1 MCARHLL
8 LVLPRLAHST
18 GMSRRNLMKTLSET
32 SSPMRSASTLA
43 RRERNEDIGSILEAL
58 RSIVREL
65 RLASREAE
73 QRVGVH
79 GAQLHALRQL
89 TDSPTTSLTELAERT
104 HTDISSVSV
113 VVSRL
118 VEQGLVARKSAD
130 DDRRRLSLGL
140 TARGRAL
147 VRRAPE
153 TGTSRL
159 LRAASSLS
167 DREVH
172 TLAVGLAKLTNGLR
186 DDD

>member
-1 MCARHLL
+1 
-8 LVLPRLAHST
+8 
-18 GMSRRNLMKTLSET
+18 MKT
-32 SSPMRSASTLA
+32 SSDSAVAIRTASASNV
-43 RRERNEDIGSILEAL
+43 ERGEDVGVILDAL

-89 TDSPTTSLTELAERT
+89 SDSPTMSLTELADRT

-118 VEQGLVARKSAD
+118 VEQGLVARRSAD
-130 DDRRRLSLGL
+130 DDRRRLALAL
-140 TARGRAL
+140 TARGRSL
-147 VRRAPE
+147 LRRAPE
-153 TGTSRL
+153 TGSSRL
-159 LRAASSLS
+159 LRAAAHLS

-172 TLAVGLAKLTNGLR
+172 ALASGLGKLVAGLDR

>member
-1 MCARHLL
+1 
-8 LVLPRLAHST
+8 
-18 GMSRRNLMKTLSET
+18 MKTSSDTVT
-32 SSPMRSASTLA
+32 STKSAPASTST
-43 RRERNEDIGSILEAL
+43 ERGEDIGVILDAL

-89 TDSPTTSLTELAERT
+89 ADSASMSLTELAERT

-140 TARGRAL
+140 TARGRSL
-147 VRRAPE
+147 LRRAPE
-153 TGTSRL
+153 TGSSRL
-159 LRAASSLS
+159 LRAGAHLS
-167 DREVH
+167 DREVRN
-172 TLAVGLAKLTNGLR
+172 LASGLEKLVSGLDR
-186 DDD
+186 TAAS

>member
-1 MCARHLL
+1 MR
-8 LVLPRLAHST
+8 
-18 GMSRRNLMKTLSET
+18 T
-32 SSPMRSASTLA
+32 SSESATSTSAGPASTST
-43 RRERNEDIGSILEAL
+43 ERNEDVGVILDAL
-58 RSIVREL
+58 RSLVREL

-89 TDSPTTSLTELAERT
+89 SDSPTMSLTELAERT

-130 DDRRRLSLGL
+130 DDRRRLSLGV
-140 TARGRAL
+140 TARGKSL
-147 VRRAPE
+147 LRRAPE

-159 LRAASSLS
+159 LRAGAHLS

-172 TLAVGLAKLTNGLR
+172 VLASGLGKLVSGLER
-186 DDD
+186 ADS

>member
-1 MCARHLL
+1 
-8 LVLPRLAHST
+8 
-18 GMSRRNLMKTLSET
+18 MKTSSE
-32 SSPMRSASTLA
+32 SSPPLRSAQGSPA
-43 RRERNEDIGSILEAL
+43 RDRSEEIAAITDAL
-58 RSIVREL
+58 RAIVREL

-89 TDSPTTSLTELAERT
+89 ADSPPASLTELAERT

-118 VEQGLVARKSAD
+118 VEQGLVARRAD
-130 DDRRRLSLGL
+130 GYDRRRLSLGL
-140 TARGRAL
+140 TARGRAV

-159 LRAASSLS
+159 LRAAENLS
-167 DREVH
+167 DREIRA
-172 TLAVGLAKLTNGLR
+172 LATGLGKLVSGLG
-186 DDD
+186 DEADE

>member
-1 MCARHLL
+1 
-8 LVLPRLAHST
+8 
-18 GMSRRNLMKTLSET
+18 MKTSSE
-32 SSPMRSASTLA
+32 SSVPSRPTTLPMTGERSDDV
-43 RRERNEDIGSILEAL
+43 NVILDTL

-73 QRVGVH
+73 QRVGIH

-89 TDSPTTSLTELAERT
+89 ADHPATSLTELADRT

-130 DDRRRLSLGL
+130 DDRRRLSLDL
-140 TARGRAL
+140 TARGRSL
-147 VRRAPE
+147 LRRAPE

-159 LRAASSLS
+159 LRAGAHLS

-172 TLAVGLAKLTNGLR
+172 TLASGLEKLVSGLELSGG
-186 DDD
+186 

>member
-1 MCARHLL
+1 
-8 LVLPRLAHST
+8 
-18 GMSRRNLMKTLSET
+18 MKT
-32 SSPMRSASTLA
+32 SSDLA
-43 RRERNEDIGSILEAL
+43 VSGRPVAVSNNGERGDDVGVILDGL

-89 TDSPTTSLTELAERT
+89 ADSPTTSLTELAERT

-118 VEQGLVARKSAD
+118 VEQGLVARKAAD

-140 TARGRAL
+140 TARGRA
-147 VRRAPE
+147 VIRRAPE

-159 LRAASSLS
+159 LHAAAHLS
-167 DREVH
+167 DRELH
-172 TLAVGLAKLTNGLR
+172 ALATGLTKLVDGLDGT
-186 DDD
+186 DD

>member
-1 MCARHLL
+1 
-8 LVLPRLAHST
+8 
-18 GMSRRNLMKTLSET
+18 MKT
-32 SSPMRSASTLA
+32 SSDSAVSARPTAASVNGERS
-43 RRERNEDIGSILEAL
+43 DDVGVILDTL

-79 GAQLHALRQL
+79 GAQLHALRRL
-89 TDSPTTSLTELAERT
+89 ADSPATSLTELAERT

-147 VRRAPE
+147 LRRAPE

-159 LRAASSLS
+159 LRAAASLS

-172 TLAVGLAKLTNGLR
+172 ALATGLSKLVAGMDRT
-186 DDD
+186 DD

>member
-1 MCARHLL
+1 
-8 LVLPRLAHST
+8 
-18 GMSRRNLMKTLSET
+18 MKT
-32 SSPMRSASTLA
+32 SSDTAVSARPPAMSSNG
-43 RRERNEDIGSILEAL
+43 ERGGDVGIILDAL

-89 TDSPTTSLTELAERT
+89 ADGPATSLTELAERT

-118 VEQGLVARKSAD
+118 VEQGLVARKAAD

-140 TARGRAL
+140 TARGRAVL
-147 VRRAPE
+147 RRAPE
-153 TGTSRL
+153 TGSSRL
-159 LRAASSLS
+159 LRAAVHLS
-167 DREVH
+167 NREVH
-172 TLAVGLAKLTNGLR
+172 ALATGLSKLVDGIDR
-186 DDD
+186 MDD

>member
-1 MCARHLL
+1 
-8 LVLPRLAHST
+8 
-18 GMSRRNLMKTLSET
+18 MKTSSE
-32 SSPMRSASTLA
+32 SP
-43 RRERNEDIGSILEAL
+43 IAL
-58 RSIVREL
+58 RSLSPNGTNGTNGTNGDRSQDAGVILDALRSLVREL

-89 TDSPTTSLTELAERT
+89 ADSSATSLTELAERT

-140 TARGRAL
+140 TARGRAV

-153 TGTSRL
+153 PGTSRL
-159 LRAASSLS
+159 LRAASKLS
-167 DREVH
+167 DREIH
-172 TLAVGLAKLTNGLR
+172 TLATSLAKLANGLR
-186 DDD
+186 KDD

>member
-1 MCARHLL
+1 
-8 LVLPRLAHST
+8 
-18 GMSRRNLMKTLSET
+18 MKT
-32 SSPMRSASTLA
+32 SSDSTVSTRPTSASNNG
-43 RRERNEDIGSILEAL
+43 ERGDDIGVILDAL

-79 GAQLHALRQL
+79 GAQLHALRRL
-89 TDSPTTSLTELAERT
+89 ADNPATSLTELAERT

-118 VEQGLVARKSAD
+118 VEHGLVARKSAD

-140 TARGRAL
+140 TARGRAVL
-147 VRRAPE
+147 RRAPE

-159 LRAASSLS
+159 LRAAAHLS

-172 TLAVGLAKLTNGLR
+172 ALATSLSKMVDGMDRT
-186 DDD
+186 DD

>member
-1 MCARHLL
+1 
-8 LVLPRLAHST
+8 
-18 GMSRRNLMKTLSET
+18 MKT
-32 SSPMRSASTLA
+32 SSDAAVSTRPTPASSNG
-43 RRERNEDIGSILEAL
+43 ERGDDVGVILDSL

-89 TDSPTTSLTELAERT
+89 SDRPATSLTELAERT

-118 VEQGLVARKSAD
+118 VEQGLVARRSSD

-140 TARGRAL
+140 TARGRAII
-147 VRRAPE
+147 RRAPE

-159 LRAASSLS
+159 LRAASHLS
-167 DREVH
+167 DRELH
-172 TLAVGLAKLTNGLR
+172 ILATGLSKLTAGLDHT
-186 DDD
+186 DD

>member
-1 MCARHLL
+1 MKTSSDSA
-8 LVLPRLAHST
+8 VSVRLATVST
-18 GMSRRNLMKTLSET
+18 NG
-32 SSPMRSASTLA
+32 
-43 RRERNEDIGSILEAL
+43 ERGDDVGVILDAL

-89 TDSPTTSLTELAERT
+89 GDTPATSLTELAERT

-147 VRRAPE
+147 LRRAPE

-159 LRAASSLS
+159 LRAATHLS

-172 TLAVGLAKLTNGLR
+172 ALATGLSKLVDGMDGTDGT
-186 DDD
+186 DD

>member
-1 MCARHLL
+1 MKSFSEPA
-8 LVLPRLAHST
+8 VST
-18 GMSRRNLMKTLSET
+18 
-32 SSPMRSASTLA
+32 RSATGTSNG
-43 RRERNEDIGSILEAL
+43 ERSEDIAVILDTL

-65 RLASREAE
+65 RLASRQAE

-89 TDSPTTSLTELAERT
+89 ADSPTTSLTELAERT

-118 VEQGLVARKSAD
+118 VEHGFVARKAAD

-140 TARGRAL
+140 TARGRAIL
-147 VRRAPE
+147 RRAPE

-159 LRAASSLS
+159 LRATSHLS

-172 TLAVGLAKLTNGLR
+172 SLASSLAKIVDGL
-186 DDD
+186 DGNTD

>member
-1 MCARHLL
+1 
-8 LVLPRLAHST
+8 
-18 GMSRRNLMKTLSET
+18 MKTSSDSAVSTRLSAV
-32 SSPMRSASTLA
+32 SSNG
-43 RRERNEDIGSILEAL
+43 ERGDDMGIIVDAL

-65 RLASREAE
+65 RLATREAE

-89 TDSPTTSLTELAERT
+89 IDNPATSLTELAERT

-118 VEQGLVARKSAD
+118 VEQGLVARKAAD

-140 TARGRAL
+140 TPRGRAVL
-147 VRRAPE
+147 RRAPE

-159 LRAASSLS
+159 LRAAAHLS
-167 DREVH
+167 DRELH
-172 TLAVGLAKLTNGLR
+172 GLATGLSKLVDGIDGTV
-186 DDD
+186 D

>member
-1 MCARHLL
+1 
-8 LVLPRLAHST
+8 
-18 GMSRRNLMKTLSET
+18 MKTSSESAVTTRSVST
-32 SSPMRSASTLA
+32 SNGAD
-43 RRERNEDIGSILEAL
+43 RNKDVSDIIDAL

-89 TDSPTTSLTELAERT
+89 SDTGAISLTELADRT

-140 TARGRAL
+140 TARGRSL
-147 VRRAPE
+147 LRRAPE
-153 TGTSRL
+153 TGASRL
-159 LRAASSLS
+159 LRAGAHLS
-167 DREVH
+167 DREIH
-172 TLAVGLAKLTNGLR
+172 TLASALGKLVDGLDRHELGA
-186 DDD
+186 D

>member
-1 MCARHLL
+1 
-8 LVLPRLAHST
+8 
-18 GMSRRNLMKTLSET
+18 MKTSSDAAASIKSAPTSTSTERSEDV
-32 SSPMRSASTLA
+32 
-43 RRERNEDIGSILEAL
+43 DIILDAL

-89 TDSPTTSLTELAERT
+89 SDSPSMSLTELAERT

-118 VEQGLVARKSAD
+118 VELGLVARKAAD

-140 TARGRAL
+140 TARGRSL
-147 VRRAPE
+147 LRRAPQ
-153 TGTSRL
+153 TGSSRL
-159 LRAASSLS
+159 LRA
-167 DREVH
+167 
-172 TLAVGLAKLTNGLR
+172 
-186 DDD
+186 

>member
-1 MCARHLL
+1 
-8 LVLPRLAHST
+8 
-18 GMSRRNLMKTLSET
+18 MKTSSESVLSARPSVISTNGE
-32 SSPMRSASTLA
+32 RS
-43 RRERNEDIGSILEAL
+43 EDVGVILDAL

-89 TDSPTTSLTELAERT
+89 DDSPSTSLTELAGRT

-118 VEQGLVARKSAD
+118 VEQGLVARRSAD

-140 TARGRAL
+140 TARGRAVL
-147 VRRAPE
+147 RKAPE
-153 TGTSRL
+153 TGMSRL
-159 LRAASSLS
+159 LTAASQLS
-167 DREVH
+167 DREIH
-172 TLAVGLAKLTNGLR
+172 AVATGLSKLVGAL
-186 DDD
+186 DDGDA

>member
-1 MCARHLL
+1 MKSFSEPA
-8 LVLPRLAHST
+8 VST
-18 GMSRRNLMKTLSET
+18 
-32 SSPMRSASTLA
+32 RSATVTSNG
-43 RRERNEDIGSILEAL
+43 ERNGDIAVILDTL

-89 TDSPTTSLTELAERT
+89 ADSPTTSLTELAERT

-118 VEQGLVARKSAD
+118 VEHGLVARKAAD

-140 TARGRAL
+140 TARGRAIL
-147 VRRAPE
+147 RRAPE

-159 LRAASSLS
+159 LRAASHLS

-172 TLAVGLAKLTNGLR
+172 SLASSLAKIVDGL
-186 DDD
+186 DGTTD

>member
-1 MCARHLL
+1 
-8 LVLPRLAHST
+8 
-18 GMSRRNLMKTLSET
+18 MKT
-32 SSPMRSASTLA
+32 SSDSTVSS
-43 RRERNEDIGSILEAL
+43 RPVPVSSDGDRGDDVGVILDAF

-89 TDSPTTSLTELAERT
+89 ADSPTTSLTELAERT

-118 VEQGLVARKSAD
+118 VEQGLVARKAAD

-140 TARGRAL
+140 TARGRA
-147 VRRAPE
+147 VIRRAPE

-159 LRAASSLS
+159 LRAAANLS
-167 DREVH
+167 DRELH
-172 TLAVGLAKLTNGLR
+172 ALATGLSKLVDGLDGT
-186 DDD
+186 DD

>member
-1 MCARHLL
+1 M
-8 LVLPRLAHST
+8 T
-18 GMSRRNLMKTLSET
+18 NNG
-32 SSPMRSASTLA
+32 
-43 RRERNEDIGSILEAL
+43 ERGDDVGVILDAL
-58 RSIVREL
+58 RSLVREL

-89 TDSPTTSLTELAERT
+89 ADSPTTSLTELAERT

-140 TARGRAL
+140 TARGRAII
-147 VRRAPE
+147 RRAPE

-159 LRAASSLS
+159 LRASGNLS
-167 DREVH
+167 DRELH
-172 TLAVGLAKLTNGLR
+172 SLAAGLSKLVAGL
-186 DDD
+186 DGTVD

>member
-1 MCARHLL
+1 
-8 LVLPRLAHST
+8 
-18 GMSRRNLMKTLSET
+18 MKTSSEST
-32 SSPMRSASTLA
+32 VSGRPMTMSMTDERSGDV
-43 RRERNEDIGSILEAL
+43 NVILDAL

-73 QRVGVH
+73 QRVGIH

-89 TDSPTTSLTELAERT
+89 ADNPATSLTELADRT

-130 DDRRRLSLGL
+130 DDRRRLSIGL
-140 TARGRAL
+140 TSRGRAVL
-147 VRRAPE
+147 RRAPE

-159 LRAASSLS
+159 LQAAEHLS

-172 TLAVGLAKLTNGLR
+172 GLAASLTKLVDGLDR
-186 DDD
+186 AAD

>member
-1 MCARHLL
+1 
-8 LVLPRLAHST
+8 
-18 GMSRRNLMKTLSET
+18 MKTSSESALLT
-32 SSPMRSASTLA
+32 KLTPTVNHVERSDDVSV
-43 RRERNEDIGSILEAL
+43 ILDAL

-89 TDSPTTSLTELAERT
+89 ADSPTTSLTELADRT

-147 VRRAPE
+147 LRRAPE
-153 TGTSRL
+153 TGSSRL
-159 LRAASSLS
+159 LHAAAHLS

-172 TLAVGLAKLTNGLR
+172 SLASSLAKLVDGLNHAS
-186 DDD
+186 DD

>member
-1 MCARHLL
+1 
-8 LVLPRLAHST
+8 
-18 GMSRRNLMKTLSET
+18 MKTSSDSAVGIRTT
-32 SSPMRSASTLA
+32 SANG
-43 RRERNEDIGSILEAL
+43 ERGEDVGVILDAL

-89 TDSPTTSLTELAERT
+89 ADSPTMSLTELADRT

-118 VEQGLVARKSAD
+118 VEQGLVARKAAD
-130 DDRRRLSLGL
+130 DDRRRLSLAL
-140 TARGRAL
+140 TPRGKSL
-147 VRRAPE
+147 LRRAPE

-159 LRAASSLS
+159 LRASAHLS

-172 TLAVGLAKLTNGLR
+172 NLANALGKLVAGLDREEEG
-186 DDD
+186 

>member
-1 MCARHLL
+1 
-8 LVLPRLAHST
+8 
-18 GMSRRNLMKTLSET
+18 MKTSSDSAVSTRLSAV
-32 SSPMRSASTLA
+32 SSNG
-43 RRERNEDIGSILEAL
+43 ERGDDMGIIVDAL

-65 RLASREAE
+65 RLATREAE

-89 TDSPTTSLTELAERT
+89 IDNPATSLTELAERT

-118 VEQGLVARKSAD
+118 VEQGLVARKAAD

-140 TARGRAL
+140 TPRGRAVL
-147 VRRAPE
+147 RRAPE

-159 LRAASSLS
+159 LRAAAHLS
-167 DREVH
+167 DRELH
-172 TLAVGLAKLTNGLR
+172 GLATGLSKLVDGIDGT
-186 DDD
+186 DD

>member
-1 MCARHLL
+1 
-8 LVLPRLAHST
+8 
-18 GMSRRNLMKTLSET
+18 MKTSSDAVT
-32 SSPMRSASTLA
+32 STRSAPASTSTD
-43 RRERNEDIGSILEAL
+43 RGEDVSIILDAL

-89 TDSPTTSLTELAERT
+89 ADSPSMSLTELAERT

-118 VEQGLVARKSAD
+118 VEQGLVARKAAD

-140 TARGRAL
+140 TARGRSL

-153 TGTSRL
+153 TGSSRL
-159 LRAASSLS
+159 LRAGAHLS
-167 DREVH
+167 DREVR
-172 TLAVGLAKLTNGLR
+172 TLASGLEKLVSCLERTTDG
-186 DDD
+186 